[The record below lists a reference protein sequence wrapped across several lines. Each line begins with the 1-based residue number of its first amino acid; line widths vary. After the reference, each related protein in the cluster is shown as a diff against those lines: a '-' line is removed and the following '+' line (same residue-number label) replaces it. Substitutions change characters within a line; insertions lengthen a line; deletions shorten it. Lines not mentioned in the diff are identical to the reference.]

1 MAFVSEFSNNLKNL
15 MKQRK
20 ISAAELGRKAKI
32 PKSTISEWMQGRQPK
47 FDETILRLA
56 QVLGVSVE
64 KLLTG
69 SPNTK
74 DEDLVEQ
81 ILSQSDDGFVE
92 IHSGVYRLKIEKFKG
107 K

>member
-15 MKQRK
+15 MKLRK

-64 KLLTG
+64 KLLTE
-69 SPNTK
+69 SPSTR
-74 DEDLVEQ
+74 DDDFVEQ
-81 ILSQSDDGFVE
+81 ILSRSDDGFVE
-92 IHSGVYRLKIEKFKG
+92 IHSGVYRLNIEKFKG

>member
-1 MAFVSEFSNNLKNL
+1 
-15 MKQRK
+15 MKLRK

>member
-1 MAFVSEFSNNLKNL
+1 
-15 MKQRK
+15 MKLRK
-20 ISAAELGRKAKI
+20 ISAAELSRKAKI

-69 SPNTK
+69 SPNAK

>member
-1 MAFVSEFSNNLKNL
+1 MSFVSEFSNNLKNL
-15 MKQRK
+15 MKLRK
-20 ISAAELGRKAKI
+20 LSAAELGRKAKI

-74 DEDLVEQ
+74 DDDFVEQ

>member
-1 MAFVSEFSNNLKNL
+1 MAFVSEFANNLKNL
-15 MKQRK
+15 MKLRK

-64 KLLTG
+64 NLLTG
-69 SPNTK
+69 STNTK

>member
-1 MAFVSEFSNNLKNL
+1 MSEFSNNLKNL
-15 MKQRK
+15 MKLRK